1 MLVLVWTA
9 VIYATLPIARRLSD
23 WLIDAGYKWV
33 LHKGPI
39 LLIAVAFAAAVIYI
53 LKKLDDRRAVRI
65 FLLANVGLAYG
76 LFLKFLGKIPI
87 ERIHL
92 LEYGL
97 LAMLAKRA
105 ADHRMG
111 SALAYIFSAFLVAD
125 IGLGDELI
133 QWVLPDRYF
142 DWRDVATN
150 AVSGLLG
157 LALWACLFQG
167 TGSAKRDREPD
178 MMSLNSSK

>member
-1 MLVLVWTA
+1 M
-9 VIYATLPIARRLSD
+9 IE
-23 WLIDAGYKWV
+23 AGYRWV
-33 LHKGPI
+33 LHKGPVF
-39 LLIAVAFAAAVIYI
+39 LIAVAFIAATIYI
-53 LKKLDDRRAVRI
+53 LRTSADNRAMRV
-65 FLLANVGLAYG
+65 FLLVNVGLAYG

-105 ADHRMG
+105 ADYRMG

-142 DWRDVATN
+142 DWRDVMTN
-150 AVSGLLG
+150 AVSGVLG
-157 LALWACLFQG
+157 LALWACLFHRAGGGAVESQ
-167 TGSAKRDREPD
+167 T
-178 MMSLNSSK
+178 